1 MEYKIISGNQPF
13 QKSRTALKVL
23 LTMTEWIWLNGEIL
37 PMADAR
43 LGIEDRGFQFA
54 DGVYEVIRLY
64 NGKPFALAAHLQRLW
79 NSAVDIQ
86 LTPPLTTDALAIA
99 VQRLIDRVDPGDAV
113 LYMQLT
119 RGVAPRSH
127 LFPEVAEPT
136 LLFYIRAVNR
146 SPAPGEGEG
155 TKLLSVP
162 DDRWKRC
169 WIKTISLLPNI
180 LAKNAAVAAGA
191 DEAVFIDAGFVTE
204 CSASNLFAVIGGK
217 LVTAPIGSKVLPGI
231 TRMVLLEIAHELEI
245 EVDERAIGEDEAA
258 WASEL
263 FITSTLK
270 EIAWVSRWNDIY
282 IGKGRCGP
290 VTAKLHRAFRE
301 RILRDVEV
309 EMPALTT
316 V

>member
-1 MEYKIISGNQPF
+1 
-13 QKSRTALKVL
+13 
-23 LTMTEWIWLNGEIL
+23 MTEWIWLNGEIL
-37 PMADAR
+37 PLADAR

-86 LTPPLTTDALAIA
+86 LTPPLTTDALAVE
-99 VQRLIDRVDPGDAV
+99 VQRLIDRVDPRDGMV
-113 LYMQLT
+113 YMQLT
-119 RGVAPRSH
+119 RGEAPRNH
-127 LFPEVAEPT
+127 LFPEIAEPT
-136 LLFYIRAVNR
+136 LLFYTRPVHKN
-146 SPAPGEGEG
+146 PAPGEGEG

-169 WIKTISLLPNI
+169 WIKTTGLLANV
-180 LAKNAAVAAGA
+180 LARNTAVAAGA
-191 DEAVFIDAGFVTE
+191 DEAAFVENGFVTE
-204 CSASNLFAVIGGK
+204 CSSSNLFAVIGGK

-231 TRMVLLEIAHELEI
+231 TRMVLLEIAHELDI

-282 IGKGRCGP
+282 IGKGRCGTI
-290 VTAKLHRAFRE
+290 TAKLHRALRE
-301 RILRDVEV
+301 RIVRDVEV
-309 EMPALTT
+309 EMPALTA